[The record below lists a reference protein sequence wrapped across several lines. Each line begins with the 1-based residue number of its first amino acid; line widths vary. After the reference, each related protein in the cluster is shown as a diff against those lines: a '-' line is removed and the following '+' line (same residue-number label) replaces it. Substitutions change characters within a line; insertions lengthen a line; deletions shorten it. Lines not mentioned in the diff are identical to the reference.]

1 MIKNNTFHK
10 IRIIYTNTARCGWR
24 WIVMEECGK
33 IKNNKCKCL
42 SIVFGVLI
50 ALFLG
55 VIGTIIGTV
64 FAETILSALA
74 AVIVLAIVLGV
85 LAIIVGFL
93 ILCSCKRK
101 NCCY

>member
-1 MIKNNTFHK
+1 
-10 IRIIYTNTARCGWR
+10 
-24 WIVMEECGK
+24 MEPQENCYFEK
-33 IKNNKCKCL
+33 KCCKKRNCFAL
-42 SIVFGVLI
+42 VIAILAVL
-50 ALFLG
+50 FFG
-55 VIGTIIGTV
+55 VIGAIIG
-64 FAETILSALA
+64 AAISETILAALA